1 MHAADPLIDADRGF
15 GVASCNFTFGVLLLV
30 CEREDGVEG
39 TTAAAAALVLL
50 LLRGVA
56 ATTTAA
62 SLVLLLLMGVE
73 ATAACLFVTPVE
85 GPGRRADCGGAF
97 LARLAAGSEHAPA
110 ELEREWE
117 DPDESDPDVESW
129 LPSSSKGAA
138 GLGFRDGML
147 ACK

>member
-1 MHAADPLIDADRGF
+1 MAAADPLIDADRGF

-30 CEREDGVEG
+30 CERDDGVEG

-56 ATTTAA
+56 ATTAA

-73 ATAACLFVTPVE
+73 ATAACLVVTPVK

-97 LARLAAGSEHAPA
+97 LARLEAGST
-110 ELEREWE
+110 
-117 DPDESDPDVESW
+117 
-129 LPSSSKGAA
+129 
-138 GLGFRDGML
+138 GMGGPR
-147 ACK
+147 